1 MPPRRVQQKASP
13 QPHPGE
19 ELNSPFRY
27 QANIRVEEAA
37 PSPIVSH
44 TPAEAP
50 DMRAIQ
56 YLIGTVERMQSR
68 LFFMEK
74 FVQEHIQE
82 RDTAPIAPT
91 TEATPPE
98 PPVVEAPI
106 TITARVDAPA
116 ATGTGMM
123 LLNLDTP
130 CEKREEVI
138 ATEAA
143 ETEDLKPVFDSHPAA
158 FPYAGN
164 PSYSTAF
171 AKRISQK
178 WPRQMGRND
187 ITRVFE
193 MQIKRGYTPADLL
206 LLEERWATFC
216 KYPAPHHLWATLLDP
231 DLVKDLCSYFQLSR
245 EKFENSSNSMVA
257 LLLQLFVA
265 PRDVSYF
272 IGYLKALK
280 AETKASSAPS
290 FDITL
295 PMATF
300 TTEFISL
307 YCLLAESVRSPQI
320 QPVVVGGGDNPDTVY
335 KIYLKGLGPYGTYI
349 KTLIDQNKLPKLFSQ
364 RASVESF
371 VSWTDMVVNAIQLNN
386 NKLEELS
393 VYIDARE
400 AVLKV
405 SQTRSDL
412 LAVADSGPELEDTFG
427 LEDGLEDIAVLCPVS
442 GETKPVY
449 PCTTTCLGN
458 VCKRPYCRQ
467 SHAHPDLIAGV
478 NSLKS
483 KIDAVIAGGYK
494 FLAPVGPSPTPS
506 HPSSLTR
513 SPARNPAR

>member
-1 MPPRRVQQKASP
+1 
-13 QPHPGE
+13 
-19 ELNSPFRY
+19 
-27 QANIRVEEAA
+27 
-37 PSPIVSH
+37 
-44 TPAEAP
+44 
-50 DMRAIQ
+50 MRAIQ

-123 LLNLDTP
+123 LNLDKP
-130 CEKREEVI
+130 VDKREEVI
-138 ATEAA
+138 VTKAA
-143 ETEDLKPVFDSHPAA
+143 ETEDFEPVWDSPPAV

-178 WPRQMGRND
+178 RPRQMGRND
-187 ITRVFE
+187 ITRIFE
-193 MQIKRGYTPADLL
+193 MQIARGYTPADLL
-206 LLEERWATFC
+206 GLEDRWAKFC

-280 AETKASSAPS
+280 AETKVSSAPS

-307 YCLLAESVRSPQI
+307 YSLLAESVRSPQI

-335 KIYLKGLGPYGTYI
+335 KIYLKGLGPYGTYV
-349 KTLIDQNKLPKLFSQ
+349 KTLIDQNKLPKLFST
-364 RASVESF
+364 RATVESF
-371 VSWTDMVVNAIQLNN
+371 VNWTETIVNTVQLHNN
-386 NKLEELS
+386 RLEELS
-393 VYIDARE
+393 VFVDARE

-405 SQTRSDL
+405 SQTRADL
-412 LAVADSGPELEDTFG
+412 LAVAGFEEPEPDDEFG
-427 LEDGLEDIAVLCPVS
+427 LENIAVLCPVS
-442 GETKPVY
+442 GEMKQVY

-478 NSLKS
+478 NSLKT

-506 HPSSLTR
+506 NPSSPTR

>member
-1 MPPRRVQQKASP
+1 
-13 QPHPGE
+13 
-19 ELNSPFRY
+19 
-27 QANIRVEEAA
+27 
-37 PSPIVSH
+37 
-44 TPAEAP
+44 
-50 DMRAIQ
+50 MRAIQ

-82 RDTAPIAPT
+82 RDTAPIAPIP
-91 TEATPPE
+91 EAIPPE
-98 PPVVEAPI
+98 PPVVEAPFI
-106 TITARVDAPA
+106 ITARVDAPA

-123 LLNLDTP
+123 LNLDTP
-130 CEKREEVI
+130 CDKHEEVI
-138 ATEAA
+138 ATKAA
-143 ETEDLKPVFDSHPAA
+143 ETEDFEPDGDSTPAA

-171 AKRISQK
+171 AKRISQRR
-178 WPRQMGRND
+178 PRRMGRND
-187 ITRVFE
+187 ITRIFE
-193 MQIKRGYTPADLL
+193 MQLKRGYTPADLL
-206 LLEERWATFC
+206 ALEDRWATFY

-231 DLVKDLCSYFQLSR
+231 FLVKDLCSYFQLSR

-280 AETKASSAPS
+280 AETKVSSAPS

-295 PMATF
+295 PMASF
-300 TTEFISL
+300 TTSFISL
-307 YCLLAESVRSPQI
+307 YCFLAESVRSPQI

-364 RASVESF
+364 RATVESF
-371 VSWTDMVVNAIQLNN
+371 CNWTEVVVNTIQLHN

-393 VYIDARE
+393 VFIDARE
-400 AVLKV
+400 AVLK
-405 SQTRSDL
+405 TRSDL
-412 LAVADSGPELEDTFG
+412 LAVAVFGGPEPEDIG
-427 LEDGLEDIAVLCPVS
+427 LEDGLEEIAVLCPIS
-442 GETKPVY
+442 GETKQVY

-478 NSLKS
+478 NSLKA

-513 SPARNPAR
+513 SAVRNPAR